1 MVDYYIKVFVFYRSM
16 LLDSEIFRFYV
27 NWFVVIILVEY
38 YDSLVVNVNLYV
50 FGLWIVNILS
60 LNYFIIGFI

>member
-50 FGLWIVNILS
+50 FGLWIVKILS
-60 LNYFIIGFI
+60 LK

>member
-16 LLDSEIFRFYV
+16 LLDIEIFRFYV

-50 FGLWIVNILS
+50 FGLWIVKILS
-60 LNYFIIGFI
+60 LN